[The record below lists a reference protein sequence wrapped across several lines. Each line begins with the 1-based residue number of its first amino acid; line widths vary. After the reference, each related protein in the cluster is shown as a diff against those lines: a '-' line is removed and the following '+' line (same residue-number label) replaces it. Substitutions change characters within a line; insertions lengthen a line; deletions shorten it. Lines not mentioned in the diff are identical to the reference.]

1 MRTLQDTP
9 ANSREGL
16 DEAGRVWM
24 KGEGPGLCGKDLDQ
38 NGPARRRGVEQA
50 TLAVGVAGVAA
61 AAKIG
66 VLPTDAVEVGAAGR
80 IAEETTVALW
90 PWGTFPTC
98 LARWKRAPLVLFAV
112 SGVPHRHFGLPT
124 ERNGMSGIP
133 VLMAEGDC
141 IARASGELPWCC
153 CTTRAA
159 TSRRST
165 TSPTTRPAR
174 TPR

>member
-1 MRTLQDTP
+1 MKILLEFYCPVLVRTLQDTP

-66 VLPTDAVEVGAAGR
+66 VLPTDAVEVGAAGSDR
-80 IAEETTVALW
+80 GRNNVVHYVR
-90 PWGTFPTC
+90 G
-98 LARWKRAPLVLFAV
+98 ARFQRARHA
-112 SGVPHRHFGLPT
+112 GNVPHLFFSQFQASPIVISDLR
-124 ERNGMSGIP
+124 RKGMS
-133 VLMAEGDC
+133 
-141 IARASGELPWCC
+141 
-153 CTTRAA
+153 
-159 TSRRST
+159 
-165 TSPTTRPAR
+165 
-174 TPR
+174 